1 MSVKKTSRNSQGFP
15 AEFIEACGKENVAD
29 VAMRVFSEWQAS
41 VPDYTPEM
49 IAGLRKRLNIT
60 QSMMAMLLNTSV
72 STVQK
77 WEIGAKK
84 PSGAAKRLLQMLDS
98 NGLTQLQRLMQV
110 LSIKG
115 FKLQV

>member
-1 MSVKKTSRNSQGFP
+1 MAAKKTKKSSQGFP
-15 AEFIEACGKENVAD
+15 AEFIEACGQENVAD
-29 VAMRVFSEWQAS
+29 VAMRVFREWQAS

-49 IAGLRKRLNIT
+49 IAGLRKRLNLT

-84 PSGAAKRLLQMLDS
+84 PSGAAKRMLQMLDS
-98 NGLTQLQRLMQV
+98 NGLTQLQRLMQILNV
-110 LSIKG
+110 KG
-115 FKLQV
+115 FKLQI